1 MKHEIGEVLLTADE
15 IAARVRQ
22 LGRTLARTYRGREPV
37 LVAIMKGGVVF
48 LADVVRQWP
57 GPLDLEFISAASY
70 NGTRPGRV
78 RVALPAG
85 LKARVAGRPVVVIDD
100 IYDTGATLAAV
111 CRQLKAL
118 GPTEVRTLVMFRKRR
133 RATTATRPALS
144 KRGAPAQGGPDWVGF
159 DIPGRFVI
167 GYGLDYCGRYRN
179 LPYLA
184 TLRIS
189 LDRPRPK
196 GR

>member
-1 MKHEIGEVLLTADE
+1 MDNEIGEVLLTADE

-37 LVAIMKGGVVF
+37 LVAIMKGCVFF

-78 RVALPAG
+78 RVGLPAG

-111 CRQLKAL
+111 CRRLKAL

-133 RATTATRPALS
+133 RATAAARPALA
-144 KRGAPAQGGPDWVGF
+144 KRGAHTQGGPDWVGF
-159 DIPGRFVI
+159 HIPDHFVI

-184 TLRIS
+184 I
-189 LDRPRPK
+189 LDQTT
-196 GR
+196 